1 MLNHLSRINR
11 GAHPP
16 RRESGAKP
24 NRAAEPGA
32 GAKTRLTRVADAE
45 KMRREVSHF
54 KLSGYSLHLASG
66 YGLNEK
72 NTLIFTCR

>member
-1 MLNHLSRINR
+1 MKGHR

-72 NTLIFTCR
+72 NTLIFACR